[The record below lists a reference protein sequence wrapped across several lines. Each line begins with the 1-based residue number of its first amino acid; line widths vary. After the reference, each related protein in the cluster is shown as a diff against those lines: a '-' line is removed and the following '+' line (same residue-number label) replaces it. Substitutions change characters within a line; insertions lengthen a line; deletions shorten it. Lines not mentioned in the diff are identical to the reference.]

1 MQISVV
7 GRRLYRFCSVRNRST
22 YYPDQTISKVLL
34 GCSMFQTLANLGYN
48 RRERQNTPF
57 SHTTPQTPEG
67 ANRCH

>member
-1 MQISVV
+1 
-7 GRRLYRFCSVRNRST
+7 
-22 YYPDQTISKVLL
+22 
-34 GCSMFQTLANLGYN
+34 MFQTLANLGYN